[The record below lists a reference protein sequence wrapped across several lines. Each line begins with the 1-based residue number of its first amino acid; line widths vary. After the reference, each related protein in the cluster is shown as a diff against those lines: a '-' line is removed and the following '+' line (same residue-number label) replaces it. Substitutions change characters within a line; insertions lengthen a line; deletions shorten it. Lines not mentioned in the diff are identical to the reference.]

1 MNRTAGQNEVT
12 ALPFTLRSHEK
23 STDGFNVEATY
34 TILKDGQPLGF
45 IEHCNAVSRLNDY
58 PKLVEDR
65 AKLVEALR
73 DSISDLQTMERHYP
87 ESAKTV
93 LERRRALLRSLDE
106 DARSHGARV

>member
-1 MNRTAGQNEVT
+1 MSPDRTVGQNEVT
-12 ALPFTLRSHEK
+12 PLDLAQFERSHARELAINVR
-23 STDGFNVEATY
+23 DGAQPGVGQMLRAVEQFDA
-34 TILKDGQPLGF
+34 LLAECK
-45 IEHCNAVSRLNDY
+45 RLRA
-58 PKLVEDR
+58 DR

-93 LERRRALLRSLDE
+93 LERRRALLRSLGE

>member
-1 MNRTAGQNEVT
+1 VNRTAGQNEVT

-58 PKLVEDR
+58 PKLVE
-65 AKLVEALR
+65 ALR